1 MKVSIQNQA
10 LLRWMVLAALLVALR
25 FTNHAPGNVQRALWV
40 SFGALFV
47 SAFLW
52 PRCPHCRAPA
62 VHFGKLEWVPD
73 VICWRCRRP
82 YDELETP
89 PYAVDLFDVGEK
101 AVRLLKKDPETAHRL
116 LAEAESRYETAL
128 TAEKASLRERLR
140 TDPTAAVILRA
151 RLQQELDGTRRTL
164 KKLRTAVQNDPE
176 AAPRVQGMEDLERAL
191 HQELR
196 DLEAMPPLVT
206 G

>member
-10 LLRWMVLAALLVALR
+10 LLRWMVLAALVVALK
-25 FTNHAPGNVQRALWV
+25 FADHAPGTIQLALWV
-40 SFGALFV
+40 SLGVLVV
-47 SAFLW
+47 SAFFW

-89 PYAVDLFDVGEK
+89 PYAVELFDIGEK

-128 TAEKASLRERLR
+128 AAEKASLRERLR

-151 RLQQELDGTRRTL
+151 RLRQELDSTGRTL
-164 KKLRTAVQNDPE
+164 KKLRKAVHNNPE
-176 AAPRVQGMEDLERAL
+176 AAPRVQRLEDLERAV

-196 DLEAMPPLVT
+196 DLEAMPPMVT